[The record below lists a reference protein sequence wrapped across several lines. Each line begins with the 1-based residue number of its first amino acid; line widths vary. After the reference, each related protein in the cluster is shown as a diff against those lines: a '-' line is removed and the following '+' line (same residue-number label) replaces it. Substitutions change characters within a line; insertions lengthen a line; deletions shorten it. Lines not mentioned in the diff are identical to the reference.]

1 MIVAICSLFAS
12 CMGDS
17 YAETDENMPSP
28 YGNNELKETNLI
40 SIANLKAKFA
50 TPINTDYRD
59 GKSYER
65 CVMILRGSA
74 GTGKTSLASVIV
86 RTLLNLQYKIRLEL
100 LLYQL
105 VKVIFMGFFLLEQRY
120 S

>member
-40 SIANLKAKFA
+40 SIANLKAKFGRIA
-50 TPINTDYRD
+50 HF
-59 GKSYER
+59 
-65 CVMILRGSA
+65 A
-74 GTGKTSLASVIV
+74 G
-86 RTLLNLQYKIRLEL
+86 
-100 LLYQL
+100 
-105 VKVIFMGFFLLEQRY
+105 
-120 S
+120 